1 MNDDVV
7 HIQTDQTS
15 ETLAKKAELYCSLAG
30 IFSHTDEASSFISP
44 FKNWTRAAV

>member
-15 ETLAKKAELYCSLAG
+15 ETLAKKAVLYCSLAG

-44 FKNWTRAAV
+44 FTNWTRAAV